1 VDSPARGEGGAEVPR
16 PCHAG
21 RRAHYKNPCINYVSV
36 PSGESQGL
44 VMLDAGRIT
53 KILVQIM

>member
-21 RRAHYKNPCINYVSV
+21 RRAHYKNPSINYVSV

-53 KILVQIM
+53 KILV